1 MANNNQIFNAA
12 FNGASGGG
20 ANRWISSSDPNSYA
34 AFYTSV
40 NAFATAVDALIA
52 PGVITAGQEDLM
64 RSLCEGV
71 ITGRAPSGTH
81 YNEVAAAIVAAW
93 TKGIVSLQPSGGGGG
108 GTIIQV
114 NGIAVPPEPILN
126 LTGPGVTTT
135 DTPGVRT
142 NVDFESLPAEAIT
155 SFTHAPSVVLVG
167 TTVTHPAFT
176 ATYAD
181 APTTA
186 TLTDTEGGNDNVSGT
201 PNAFNS
207 SNVWL
212 KNVYGNTVTATL
224 AVTSPEGAASRNFV
238 ETWAQNVR
246 WDVQVDP
253 GVYDSAFIAS
263 LVQSVL
269 QLGPQGTFAVNATV
283 GLFTWYAT
291 RTAFGVT
298 ALNFKVNG
306 LPFAIS
312 KVGAAVPF
320 TNANGITENYDVW
333 RSDNPGLGAFSF
345 TES

>member
-20 ANRWISSSDPNSYA
+20 ANRWISSTDSNSYA
-34 AFYTSV
+34 TFFNSV
-40 NAFATAVDALIA
+40 NAFATAVDALIPA
-52 PGVITAGQEDLM
+52 GVITAGQEDLM

-71 ITGRAPSGTH
+71 VTGRAPQGTH
-81 YNEVAAAIVAAW
+81 YNEIAAAIVAAW
-93 TKGIVSLQPSGGGGG
+93 TKGILSLQPSGGGGG
-108 GTIIQV
+108 GTIVQV
-114 NGIAVPPEPILN
+114 NGVAVPPEPILN
-126 LTGPGVTTT
+126 LTGPGVVTT
-135 DTPGVRT
+135 DTPGVKT
-142 NVDFESLPAEAIT
+142 NVDFQSLPAESIL
-155 SFTHAPSVVLVG
+155 SFTHAPATLLVG
-167 TTVTHPAFT
+167 ATLTHPAFT

-186 TLTDTEGGNDNVSGT
+186 TLTDTEGNTDNVSAT

-207 SNVWL
+207 SGVFT
-212 KNVYGNTVTATL
+212 KNVYGNTVTFTL
-224 AVTSPEGAASRNFV
+224 AVTSPEGAATRNFT

-246 WDVQVDP
+246 WDAQVDP
-253 GVYDSAFIAS
+253 GVYDSAFIAG
-263 LVQSVL
+263 LVSAVL
-269 QLGPQGTFAVNATV
+269 QLGPSGTFAVNATA
-283 GLFTWYAT
+283 GKFTFYAT

-333 RSDNPGLGAFSF
+333 RSDNPGLGSFSF